1 MPSLSELRKKEKA
14 VRATRQI
21 TKAMKMVAGARLA
34 RGQRMWQDTKP
45 FVTELENLIQDL
57 LPRITIEG
65 EVERFVEGKKPT
77 IGTGVKKIGLLVVT
91 GDKGLCGAFHDDVI
105 RESERFLKSNPGTEI
120 KLFLVGNKVSEFY
133 KRRKTSAIANSYP
146 NIFKTLEF
154 RNAEHVAQDML
165 KAYIG
170 ENWSE
175 IHVIYNKFFSVMKQQ
190 VVNVKILPLQK
201 PEAKKTSASPIDFLF
216 EPEEKEFFLSLI
228 PLFVKTSVYR
238 VLRESYAAELAARMT
253 SMDNATRNAGR
264 LIDQITLELNK
275 VRQAIITNEIAEII
289 GTNEVIK

>member
-34 RGQRMWQDTKP
+34 RGQRMWHDTKP

-57 LPRITIEG
+57 LPRITVEG
-65 EVERFVEGKKPT
+65 EVARYVPAKKAAP
-77 IGTGVKKIGLLVVT
+77 VKKIGLLVVT
-91 GDKGLCGAFHDDVI
+91 GDKGLCGAFHNNVI
-105 RESERFLKSNPGTEI
+105 RESERFIKNNQGIEI

-133 KRRKTSAIANSYP
+133 KRRKTMPIANSYP

-165 KAYIG
+165 KAYES
-170 ENWSE
+170 ENWNE

-190 VVNVKILPLQK
+190 VVNVKILPLEK
-201 PEAKKTSASPIDFLF
+201 TEAQKTSAPSIDFLF

-228 PLFVKTSVYR
+228 PLHVKTAIYR
-238 VLRESYAAELAARMT
+238 ILRESYAAELAARMT

-264 LIDQITLELNK
+264 LIDQITLEMNK
-275 VRQAIITNEIAEII
+275 VRQATITNEIAEII